1 MRKELYR
8 LLCSELKAIDLIK
21 HIDLWNHNV
30 EFIEQEENWER
41 PAVFVEFCP
50 IQWNAIVP
58 GVEYR
63 AEPLIKLHIVTDWE
77 GSSADGSELQEDAL
91 KVFDLPGLIHARLAG
106 LSGETFLELDL
117 VESDTNHN
125 HEDIV
130 ESIEV
135 YQCVAI
141 KRMPS
146 PSLLESE
153 SRGRINY
160 RLRLFCSIQAK

>member
-8 LLCSELKAIDLIK
+8 MLCRELKAIDLIK

-77 GSSADGSELQEDAL
+77 GSSAEGSELQEDAL
-91 KVFDLPGLIHARLAG
+91 KVFDLSGLLHAQLAG
-106 LSGETFLELDL
+106 LSGEDL
-117 VESDTNHN
+117 FGSWIWWRVIPITTMRILWKVSRY
-125 HEDIV
+125 ISV
-130 ESIEV
+130 W
-135 YQCVAI
+135 
-141 KRMPS
+141 PS
-146 PSLLESE
+146 SGCN
-153 SRGRINY
+153 SRLY
-160 RLRLFCSIQAK
+160 

>member
-91 KVFDLPGLIHARLAG
+91 KVFDLPGLIHAQLAG
-106 LSGETFLELDL
+106 LGGETFLELDL

-141 KRMPS
+141 KRLQW
-146 PSLLESE
+146 PSLLDRK
-153 SRGRINY
+153 SRGRANY

>member
-77 GSSADGSELQEDAL
+77 GSSAEGSELQEDAL

-141 KRMPS
+141 KRLPDDVYFACI
-146 PSLLESE
+146 EQK
-153 SRGRINY
+153 SRR
-160 RLRLFCSIQAK
+160 R

>member
-91 KVFDLPGLIHARLAG
+91 KVFDLPGLIHAQLAG
-106 LSGETFLELDL
+106 LGGETFLELDL

-135 YQCVAI
+135 YQCC
-141 KRMPS
+141 
-146 PSLLESE
+146 LLYTSDAADE
-153 SRGRINY
+153 
-160 RLRLFCSIQAK
+160 

>member
-77 GSSADGSELQEDAL
+77 GSSAEGSELQEDAL

-130 ESIEV
+130 EVSRCISV
-135 YQCVAI
+135 W
-141 KRMPS
+141 PS
-146 PSLLESE
+146 S
-153 SRGRINY
+153 GCND
-160 RLRLFCSIQAK
+160 RLY

>member
-1 MRKELYR
+1 MESQRGIHRAGRELGASGCFCGILPYTVECD
-8 LLCSELKAIDLIK
+8 CSRCGI
-21 HIDLWNHNV
+21 
-30 EFIEQEENWER
+30 
-41 PAVFVEFCP
+41 P
-50 IQWNAIVP
+50 
-58 GVEYR
+58 

-91 KVFDLPGLIHARLAG
+91 KVFDLPGLIHAQLAG
-106 LSGETFLELDL
+106 LGGETFLELDL

-141 KRMPS
+141 KR
-146 PSLLESE
+146 L
-153 SRGRINY
+153 
-160 RLRLFCSIQAK
+160 Q